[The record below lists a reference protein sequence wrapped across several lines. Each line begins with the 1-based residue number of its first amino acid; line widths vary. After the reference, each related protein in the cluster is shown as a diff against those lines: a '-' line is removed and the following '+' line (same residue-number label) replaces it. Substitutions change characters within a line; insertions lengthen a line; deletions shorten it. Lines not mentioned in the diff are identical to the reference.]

1 MRTVRGFT
9 LIELM
14 IVIAI
19 IGILAAIA
27 LPAYQNYVINASES
41 SCLAEVKAYAGF
53 AAADILD
60 GNSPPAAQANACG
73 SITTATDAA
82 TPITAVPRTPGVR
95 NIQCD
100 MSNATC
106 QFL

>member
-1 MRTVRGFT
+1 
-9 LIELM
+9 
-14 IVIAI
+14 
-19 IGILAAIA
+19 
-27 LPAYQNYVINASES
+27 VINASES
-41 SCLAEVKAYAGF
+41 SCLAEAKAYAGF

-60 GNSPPAAQANACG
+60 GNTPPAAQTSACL
-73 SITTATDAA
+73 SIDPATDTA
-82 TPITAVPRTPGVR
+82 TPITAVPKPPGVR